1 VRLFFGTTFDSLSLN
16 LKINSMKR
24 LKHLAFLII
33 GCIVMT
39 SFSQCSSSKKIQSK
53 SPIEFGNVYCETWV
67 AGIEGGGSGINIF
80 IPIKKE
86 IQEGIEFDSVYF
98 RGKVAKL
105 EIKPNDKTLYIG
117 RFKTGFNTMKPDIV
131 MSSDSKEEYG
141 NQLPKIEVKIPFDL
155 KNDECVVSYQYL
167 NKYLYYKIE
176 NIIEKQ
182 AQHYPSAPPN
192 RQ

>member
-1 VRLFFGTTFDSLSLN
+1 
-16 LKINSMKR
+16 MKR

-33 GCIVMT
+33 GSIIMT
-39 SFSQCSSSKKIQSK
+39 SFSQCSSSKKTQSK
-53 SPIEFGNVYCETWV
+53 PPIEFGNIYYQSWV

-86 IQEGIEFDSVYF
+86 IQEGIELDSVYF
-98 RGKVAKL
+98 RGKAAKL
-105 EIKPNDKTLYIG
+105 EVKPNDKMLYIG
-117 RFKTGFNTMKPDIV
+117 YFKTGFNTMKPDIV

-155 KNDECVVSYQYL
+155 KKDECVVGYQYL

-182 AQHYPSAPPN
+182 AQHFPSTPPN